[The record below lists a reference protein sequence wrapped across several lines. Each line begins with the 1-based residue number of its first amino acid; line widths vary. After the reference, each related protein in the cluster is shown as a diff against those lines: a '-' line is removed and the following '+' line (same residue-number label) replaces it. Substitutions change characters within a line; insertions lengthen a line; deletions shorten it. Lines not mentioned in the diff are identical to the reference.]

1 MIHIASDKTKSSL
14 TKVQPQDVQPNAV
27 DLRVDKIFKIA
38 GERFYISEEAKEHR
52 GSQEMLTSR
61 EDEWYLQV
69 GSYEVIFENII
80 DVAEGEAG
88 FVITRS
94 TLNRNGLY
102 LTTGLYDSGY
112 NGVMAAV
119 LHVTTA
125 PAVIKKGTRLGQFL
139 LFNSETL
146 SMYDGDYGLDKD
158 HDKKYKK
165 E

>member
-1 MIHIASDKTKSSL
+1 VIHIGSKFTKSSL
-14 TKVQPQDVQPNAV
+14 TNVQDGDVQPNAV
-27 DLRVDKIFKIA
+27 DLRVDKIFDIKQ
-38 GERFYISEEAKEHR
+38 ERFYISNDKKQHR
-52 GSQEMLTSR
+52 GSTEKLLSR
-61 EDEWYLQV
+61 EGEWFLQP
-69 GSYEVIFENII
+69 GAYEVIFENII

-94 TLNRNGLY
+94 SLNRNGLY

-139 LFNSETL
+139 LFKSETL
-146 SMYDGDYGLDKD
+146 SMYDGDYGLNKE
-158 HDKKYKK
+158 HDKKYD
-165 E
+165 

>member
-1 MIHIASDKTKSSL
+1 MIHIGSKFTKSSL
-14 TKVQPQDVQPNAV
+14 TNVQDGDVQPNAV
-27 DLRVDKIFKIA
+27 DLRVDKIFDIKQ
-38 GERFYISEEAKEHR
+38 ERFYISNDKKQHR
-52 GSQEMLTSR
+52 GSTEKLLSR
-61 EDEWYLQV
+61 EGEWFLQP
-69 GSYEVIFENII
+69 GAYEVIFENII

-94 TLNRNGLY
+94 SLNRNGLY

-139 LFNSETL
+139 LFKSETL
-146 SMYDGDYGLDKD
+146 SMYDGDYGLNKE
-158 HDKKYKK
+158 HDKKYD
-165 E
+165 

>member
-1 MIHIASDKTKSSL
+1 VIHIGSKFTKSSL
-14 TKVQPQDVQPNAV
+14 TNVQDGDVQPNAV
-27 DLRVDKIFKIA
+27 DLRVDKIFDIKQ
-38 GERFYISEEAKEHR
+38 ERFYISDDKKQHR
-52 GSQEMLTSR
+52 GSTEKLLSR
-61 EDEWYLQV
+61 EGEWFLQP
-69 GSYEVIFENII
+69 GAYEVIFENII

-94 TLNRNGLY
+94 SLNRNGLY

-139 LFNSETL
+139 LFKSETL
-146 SMYDGDYGLDKD
+146 SMYDGDYGLNKE
-158 HDKKYKK
+158 HDKKYD
-165 E
+165 